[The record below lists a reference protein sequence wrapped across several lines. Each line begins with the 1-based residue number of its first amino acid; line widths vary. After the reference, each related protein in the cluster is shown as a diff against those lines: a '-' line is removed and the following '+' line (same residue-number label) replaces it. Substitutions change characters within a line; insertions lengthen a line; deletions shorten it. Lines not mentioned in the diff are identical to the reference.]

1 MRQPAHSGMTGVPRW
16 FGNAARRGIR
26 VMIVLAGCAI
36 GAGQGVAAEPSAL
49 TVDQLRTPEQAIA
62 AVWDAEQRGYGQVLA
77 AYEDARKA
85 APDDVTLAVSQCGFI
100 QRFAWSEESTWNDA
114 AAKDLE
120 TCKTMLEQQHASD
133 PEAKLFL
140 LGSKFGKA
148 AVTYGEPMLAESSA
162 WTTEQRTRL
171 HTALSHAYA
180 AGHDERRAGEQ
191 AVLVLQ
197 LDPDSEQLI
206 PAMRYLAKAKRVDEA
221 GQLLASAPVPK
232 LAWQE
237 SARIRAAVELL
248 PPAAGRDE
256 LQRARDAGLKIDAPT
271 TARALRRAGDTA
283 GAQAALG
290 ADTTSRA
297 GETGEARQLRLD
309 VAFDAGATQAV
320 ADALGDW
327 VRKSG
332 VSAPLGYA
340 YARLIRMDPMAALRP
355 DLLPLA
361 AWLLFFTAILV
372 LSPAIVLFPAH
383 YRGTVRARLGKPL
396 EPLFARIGLRHAW
409 FAFAVL
415 VAALQ
420 LVPIARFGRD
430 VSDWLPTL
438 GASTD
443 LQRQLAL
450 SQIWATGL
458 ALLGLSWVATRL
470 SWRDWLGSGRWRL
483 TWLIP
488 ALCCLA
494 PAILGLLAGR
504 HVLQVDGADAHA
516 TLIVALITGMK
527 ALGGLPLALLMV
539 AVVVPV
545 CEELVFRGCL
555 LGGLSRHLSFG
566 WANLWQAT
574 AFAALHQDPK
584 RALFYLLL
592 GLVAGWLTRKT
603 KGLTAPFLLHA
614 ANNAIF
620 VVTWAG

>member
-1 MRQPAHSGMTGVPRW
+1 M
-16 FGNAARRGIR
+16 
-26 VMIVLAGCAI
+26 
-36 GAGQGVAAEPSAL
+36 
-49 TVDQLRTPEQAIA
+49 
-62 AVWDAEQRGYGQVLA
+62 
-77 AYEDARKA
+77 
-85 APDDVTLAVSQCGFI
+85 
-100 QRFAWSEESTWNDA
+100 
-114 AAKDLE
+114 
-120 TCKTMLEQQHASD
+120 
-133 PEAKLFL
+133 
-140 LGSKFGKA
+140 
-148 AVTYGEPMLAESSA
+148 
-162 WTTEQRTRL
+162 
-171 HTALSHAYA
+171 
-180 AGHDERRAGEQ
+180 
-191 AVLVLQ
+191 
-197 LDPDSEQLI
+197 
-206 PAMRYLAKAKRVDEA
+206 
-221 GQLLASAPVPK
+221 
-232 LAWQE
+232 
-237 SARIRAAVELL
+237 
-248 PPAAGRDE
+248 
-256 LQRARDAGLKIDAPT
+256 
-271 TARALRRAGDTA
+271 
-283 GAQAALG
+283 
-290 ADTTSRA
+290 
-297 GETGEARQLRLD
+297 
-309 VAFDAGATQAV
+309 
-320 ADALGDW
+320 
-327 VRKSG
+327 
-332 VSAPLGYA
+332 
-340 YARLIRMDPMAALRP
+340 
-355 DLLPLA
+355 
-361 AWLLFFTAILV
+361 
-372 LSPAIVLFPAH
+372 
-383 YRGTVRARLGKPL
+383 
-396 EPLFARIGLRHAW
+396 
-409 FAFAVL
+409 L

-539 AVVVPV
+539 AVVVPI